1 MNDRPSVE
9 TSADTV
15 EEAVAKGLAEL
26 GVSASDVIVEVL
38 EEPSRGVFGIGAR
51 PAKVR
56 LQLFRRPM
64 PPPPPAPPPTPSVAA
79 PPKAAPTEPR
89 PEVRRYEPPREA
101 DRPPRRSPFD
111 RKGQGARPDAKPR
124 GDRDADR
131 RPKQN
136 QRDRD
141 RDHKRKPAEN
151 EENFDYS
158 EDFDAYAF
166 GEIHDEATSPDSDT
180 GREILNELLT
190 YMGVRAQVRVT
201 RAASHQPNDN
211 PPYLLNIEGPR
222 TDVLVGRRGD
232 TLAALQYITR
242 LIASRKLGRRANIVI
257 DVEGYKARRSQKLRE
272 LATRMAEQALRDQR
286 TVVLEPMPPHERRII
301 HMTLRSHPEVS
312 TKSVG
317 EGDARKVTIIPK

>member
-1 MNDRPSVE
+1 
-9 TSADTV
+9 
-15 EEAVAKGLAEL
+15 L
-26 GVSASDVIVEVL
+26 
-38 EEPSRGVFGIGAR
+38 
-51 PAKVR
+51 
-56 LQLFRRPM
+56 
-64 PPPPPAPPPTPSVAA
+64 
-79 PPKAAPTEPR
+79 
-89 PEVRRYEPPREA
+89 
-101 DRPPRRSPFD
+101 
-111 RKGQGARPDAKPR
+111 
-124 GDRDADR
+124 DRD
-131 RPKQN
+131 P
-136 QRDRD
+136 
-141 RDHKRKPAEN
+141 KRKPAEN
-151 EENFDYS
+151 EEHFDYS

-166 GEIHDEATSPDSDT
+166 GEIQDEAASPDSDAA
-180 GREILNELLT
+180 REILNELLS

-272 LATRMAEQALRDQR
+272 LAGRMAEQALRDGR